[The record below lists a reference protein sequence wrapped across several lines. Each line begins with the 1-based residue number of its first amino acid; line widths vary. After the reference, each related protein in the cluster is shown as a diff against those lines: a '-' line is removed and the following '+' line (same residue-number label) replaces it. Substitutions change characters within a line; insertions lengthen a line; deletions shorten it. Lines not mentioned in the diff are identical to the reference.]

1 MNVVR
6 LSIGAAFSLIV
17 TFGLFVLMFTLIDS
31 GDVPLDETKAR
42 KITDIIMPDTK
53 IDDIFKPKKPK
64 KPEPEDEPPPEAA
77 PPEQE
82 IIDFTKVPTN
92 LNQNIKTD
100 VNIGG
105 VGGINTQDGEYLPI
119 VKVAPIYPRQATSRG
134 IQGYCI
140 VEYTVTKSGATKDPI
155 PVDCDPKGIF
165 ERASVQA
172 AMKFKYKPRVVDGQA
187 IEVEGVQNRF
197 LYQLEE

>member
-31 GDVPLDETKAR
+31 GNVNLDETKAR
-42 KITDIIMPDTK
+42 KMPDIVMPDTK
-53 IDDIFKPKKPK
+53 IKDQIRPEKPKKPK
-64 KPEPEDEPPPEAA
+64 PEDEPPPEAA

-92 LNQNIKTD
+92 LNQNFKTNI
-100 VNIGG
+100 NIGG

-155 PVDCDPKGIF
+155 PIDCDPKGIF

>member
-92 LNQNIKTD
+92 LNQNIK
-100 VNIGG
+100 
-105 VGGINTQDGEYLPI
+105 
-119 VKVAPIYPRQATSRG
+119 
-134 IQGYCI
+134 
-140 VEYTVTKSGATKDPI
+140 
-155 PVDCDPKGIF
+155 
-165 ERASVQA
+165 
-172 AMKFKYKPRVVDGQA
+172 
-187 IEVEGVQNRF
+187 
-197 LYQLEE
+197 

>member
-31 GDVPLDETKAR
+31 GDVTLDDKKAR
-42 KITDIIMPDTK
+42 KITDIFMPDTEIK
-53 IDDIFKPKKPK
+53 DNIKPKKPE

-82 IIDFTKVPTN
+82 IIDFTKIPTN
-92 LNQNIKTD
+92 LNQNFKTE